1 VFAGNSATVI
11 NVHACSGM
19 SILTSL
25 EAYYGMLFGSICCAI
40 LFARI
45 GRAQSYA
52 QVLFSDPI
60 VIRFGRGA
68 AIDGGSE
75 EFVPEEES
83 SDDTKE
89 GDTECIPC
97 PILEFRLANR
107 LSGVVG
113 GEIMDATI
121 NVIASIDADQACPTI
136 LRAASFRRRSKKG
149 RLSKKGG
156 NRNKRRSSKRPGTVP
171 PLPEDKIME
180 NYSSLAGSLGDSSGS
195 NRADRPA
202 AAAQLVEEDPTGSLS
217 PRRIF
222 SKLDVDPQEHPFFKR
237 VWVVRHVLDQE
248 SPLLK
253 AHARQMVCRN
263 GGFWPRE
270 LNSYDGV
277 RAAVSFDQVLVS
289 MTGTSNADA
298 NTVYSQKVY
307 DFADVSVGYRF
318 ANMLYRDNADSSL
331 QVDLRL
337 LNDVMEQAGGG
348 GEPLDGAKVQ
358 SKGNVM
364 ML

>member
-1 VFAGNSATVI
+1 MT
-11 NVHACSGM
+11 
-19 SILTSL
+19 ILTSL
-25 EAYYGMLFGSICCAI
+25 EAFYGMLFGSICFAI

-60 VIRFGRGA
+60 VIRFGRGVLV
-68 AIDGGSE
+68 DGGSE
-75 EFVPEEES
+75 EFEPEDES
-83 SDDTKE
+83 SDDTSGGE
-89 GDTECIPC
+89 SDRIPC
-97 PILEFRLANR
+97 PVLEFRLVNR
-107 LSGVVG
+107 MYGVVG
-113 GEIMDATI
+113 GEIMDATM
-121 NVIASIDADQACPTI
+121 NVIASIDANQACPSI
-136 LRAASFRRRSKKG
+136 LRAASFRRRTKKG
-149 RLSKKGG
+149 RMSQKGG
-156 NRNKRRSSKRPGTVP
+156 SRSKRRSTRRPGAVP
-171 PLPEDKIME
+171 PLPEDRSVE
-180 NYSSLAGSLGDSSGS
+180 NSYPSLANSSGDSTGVPDAPTS
-195 NRADRPA
+195 A
-202 AAAQLVEEDPTGSLS
+202 ARIVDEDPTGNLV

-222 SKLDVDPQEHPFFKR
+222 SKLDIDPRDHPFFKR

-263 GGFWPRE
+263 GGYWPRE

-277 RAAVSFDQVLVS
+277 RAAVSFEQILVS

-318 ANMLYRDNADSSL
+318 ANMLYRHTADASL
-331 QVDLRL
+331 QVDTRL
-337 LNDVMEQAGGG
+337 LNDVTEQAGGG
-348 GEPLDGAKVQ
+348 GEPLDAAAKVE

-364 ML
+364 VL